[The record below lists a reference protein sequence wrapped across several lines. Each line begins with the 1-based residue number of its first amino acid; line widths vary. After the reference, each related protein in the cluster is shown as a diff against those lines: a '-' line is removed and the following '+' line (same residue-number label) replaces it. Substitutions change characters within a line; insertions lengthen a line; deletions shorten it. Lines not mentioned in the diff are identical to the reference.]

1 MENNFKISRKFQSL
15 TYKLNSEINLFQL
28 LYNFRYQTTPQKSSL
43 IIGLKFF
50 FNCIKIFSFETYFS
64 ITLD

>member
-28 LYNFRYQTTPQKSSL
+28 LYNFRYQTIPQKSSL

-50 FNCIKIFSFETYFS
+50 FQLY
-64 ITLD
+64 